1 MRKIN
6 SKQTAPQSNQQSGK
20 QQHETMNHETV
31 TSTDGRGRGPKV
43 LKKRNSPK
51 GDVTKKETTSAPK
64 ESKGYSLRNGHPTRV
79 DVHLTLEE
87 LAYSL
92 CYRYVKPLK
101 QNIGELGPNYLGPQ
115 SDFLVFNKKQQKL
128 LREFEGWIGKHY
140 QHFQTIAI
148 KDGSSFAKAWASFLA
163 NSSKK

>member
-1 MRKIN
+1 MKQKHIN
-6 SKQTAPQSNQQSGK
+6 VTAPQSNQQSGK
-20 QQHETMNHETV
+20 QQHEMM
-31 TSTDGRGRGPKV
+31 TSADGRGRGPKV
-43 LKKRNSPK
+43 RKKRNSPK
-51 GDVTKKETTSAPK
+51 GGVTKKETKSAPK
-64 ESKGYSLRNGHPTRV
+64 ESKGYSLRNGHPRRV

-87 LAYSL
+87 LAYTL
-92 CYRYVKPLK
+92 CYRYVKPLT
-101 QNIGELGPNYLGPQ
+101 QNIGELGPHYLGPQ

-148 KDGSSFAKAWASFLA
+148 KDGSSCAKAWASFLA